1 MNDIYIKNNSKVK
14 LDNTQVYG
22 SKKTQKYI
30 LGLLKMRVNIY
41 NQYIN

>member
-30 LGLLKMRVNIY
+30 LGFTKDES
-41 NQYIN
+41 QYL